1 MNDQREFWNERFARE
16 GYFYGTTANCYL
28 ASHID
33 ALAPKQTILFLG
45 EGEGR
50 NAVYALERGHTVT
63 ALDAAEIGLAKTAK
77 LAQSK
82 GLDLSLI
89 HTDLAFWNP
98 TQTYDAIM
106 CSFLHLLEPLRSEV
120 FAKSLARLNVGGV
133 FVGEFFSIHQ
143 LPKNTGGPKDLD
155 LLYTAD
161 RLSSIMQNL
170 PCDILEL
177 YETDTQLNE
186 GLIHNGIASVVR
198 LKVQKR

>member
-1 MNDQREFWNERFARE
+1 MNDQREFWNERFGRE
-16 GYFYGTTANCYL
+16 GYFYGTTANRYL

-33 ALAPKQTILFLG
+33 ELPPQQTILFLG

-63 ALDAAEIGLAKTAK
+63 ALDAAEIGLAKTAQ

-82 GLDLSLI
+82 GLELSLI
-89 HTDLAFWNP
+89 HTDLEFWNP
-98 TQTYDAIM
+98 TQQYDAIM
-106 CSFLHLLEPLRSEV
+106 CSFLHLYEPLRSEV
-120 FAKSLARLNVGGV
+120 FGKALKHLNKGGI

-143 LPKNTGGPKDLD
+143 FPKTTGGPKDLN

-161 RLSSIMQNL
+161 KLSSILKAL
-170 PCDILEL
+170 PCEILEL
-177 YETDTQLNE
+177 YEIDTQLNE
-186 GLIHNGIASVVR
+186 GLVHNGLASVVR

>member
-1 MNDQREFWNERFARE
+1 MNDQREFWNERFGRE
-16 GYFYGTTANCYL
+16 GYFYGTTPNRYL

-33 ALAPKQTILFLG
+33 ALPPHQTVLFLG

-50 NAVYALERGHTVT
+50 NAVYALEREHTVT
-63 ALDAAEIGLAKTAK
+63 ALDAAEIGLAKTAM

-82 GLDLSLI
+82 GLELSLI
-89 HTDLAFWNP
+89 HTDLEFWNP
-98 TQTYDAIM
+98 TQHYDAIM
-106 CSFLHLLEPLRSEV
+106 CSFLHLTEPLRSEV
-120 FAKSLARLNVGGV
+120 FTKSLAHLNAGGV

-161 RLSSIMQNL
+161 QLSSIVTLL
-170 PCDILEL
+170 PCEILEL
-177 YETDTQLNE
+177 CEIDTQLHE
-186 GLIHNGIASVVR
+186 GTGHNGEASVVR

>member
-16 GYFYGTTANCYL
+16 GYFYGTTANRYL

-33 ALAPKQTILFLG
+33 ILPPQQTILFLG

-63 ALDAAEIGLAKTAK
+63 ALDAAEIGLAKTVM

-82 GLDLSLI
+82 GFELSLI
-89 HTDLAFWNP
+89 HTDLELWNP
-98 TQTYDAIM
+98 TQRYDAMM
-106 CSFLHLLEPLRSEV
+106 CSFLHLYEPLRSEV
-120 FAKSLARLNVGGV
+120 FAKALLHLNEGGV

-143 LPKNTGGPKDLD
+143 FPKTTGGPKDLN

-161 RLSSIMQNL
+161 QLSAILKAL

-177 YETDTQLNE
+177 CEMDTHLQE
-186 GLIHNGIASVVR
+186 GAMHNGLASVVR
-198 LKVQKR
+198 LKVQKK

>member
-1 MNDQREFWNERFARE
+1 MSDQREFWNERFGRE
-16 GYFYGTTANCYL
+16 GYFYGTTANRYL

-33 ALAPKQTILFLG
+33 TFPPQQTILFLG

-63 ALDAAEIGLAKTAK
+63 ALDAAEIGLAKTAM

-82 GLDLSLI
+82 GFEVSLI
-89 HTDLAFWNP
+89 HTDLEFWNP
-98 TQTYDAIM
+98 TQRYDAIM
-106 CSFLHLLEPLRSEV
+106 CSFLHLTEPLRSEV
-120 FAKSLARLNVGGV
+120 FAKTIEHLNEGGV

-143 LPKNTGGPKDLD
+143 LPKTTGGPKDLD

-161 RLSSIMQNL
+161 QLSTVFKRL
-170 PCDILEL
+170 PCNILEL
-177 YETDTQLNE
+177 FEIDTELHE
-186 GLIHNGIASVVR
+186 GTGHNGLASVVR